1 MGLQPMMSTRLP
13 VPVPVLTNWRSDQRA
28 TVKRQFDRR
37 ERKELLREWWED
49 AVTAWLDSKTAKTG
63 SLHTRRAYETDV
75 RLFFEFCQVQPW
87 QVGGAH
93 VIQWQQEQRERGLS
107 EKTINRR
114 IASLSSLFD
123 FCCYKYTVT
132 DPVTRREIS
141 LAEQNPARRVDR
153 AKVNPY
159 EGAEHLSIE
168 ELRSMFRSIPRDTVI
183 GLRDRA
189 LVLTYFYTGRRSTEI
204 RTLRWGEI
212 TEEDGR
218 KFYKWTGK
226 GNKKRVDELPLPAYN
241 AIIEYLKAAER
252 LEGLGEDD
260 FIFTALSDVATRLPG
275 VDVMPDKALSSS
287 FVNRVV
293 KKCARRAGLKWR
305 RIHTHT
311 LRHTAAML
319 RYDLRKDIRELQDFL
334 GHASMSTTQ
343 IYLTSNEKR
352 TDTLWAE
359 VEALIGVR

>member
-1 MGLQPMMSTRLP
+1 MRMGLQPMVATRAP
-13 VPVPVLTNWRSDQRA
+13 VPMLDWRGGREIVGERRFDQRE
-28 TVKRQFDRR
+28 R
-37 ERKELLREWWED
+37 EELLRGWWEA
-49 AVTAWLDSKTAKTG
+49 AVMAWLDSKQAKTG

-75 RLFFEFCQVQPW
+75 RLFFEFCQAQPW

-93 VIQWQQEQRERGLS
+93 VVRWQQEQRERGLS

-123 FCCYKYTVT
+123 FCCYKFTVT
-132 DPVTRREIS
+132 DPAGHEIS
-141 LAEQNPARRVDR
+141 LATTNPARRVDR
-153 AKVNPY
+153 AAVNPY
-159 EGAEHLSIE
+159 ENAEHLSIE
-168 ELRSMFRSIPRDTVI
+168 ELRAMFRCIPRDSVV

-218 KFYKWTGK
+218 RFYRWTGK
-226 GNKKRVDELPLPAYN
+226 GNKPRTDELPLPAYN
-241 AIIEYLKAAER
+241 AIVEYLEAAGR
-252 LEGLGEDD
+252 LEGMGEND

-275 VDVMPDKALSSS
+275 VDAMPDEALSSS

-293 KKCARRAGLKWR
+293 KKCARRAGLQWR

-343 IYLTSNEKR
+343 IYLTSKQKR

-359 VEALIGVR
+359 VEALIGAV